1 MKTLKKI
8 GFGAALSALVATGA
22 LAQMISPLPQ
32 VQSVSPTDLFQ
43 DVTGGMP
50 TSNSYY
56 ASGPLMSGY
65 FAQASQS
72 DSFIIAGDANQNL
85 WQRGTT
91 GSSVTTTLTY
101 GGPDR
106 WAYWSGTS
114 TAMTVSRDTTA
125 AALPTG
131 TTADFRMQRTA
142 AQAGV
147 VQMCMT
153 QEVPSSNAVYLAGHT
168 VALDFNVYT
177 GANFSATAMNAY
189 IITGTGSDEG
199 TSKMAFA
206 LNAGGG
212 GSGAWTGQANAT
224 VGAFTGMA
232 VSTAYRVAAVANIPA
247 TATEVGVALCYTP
260 TGTASTTDAL
270 YFSNIELRK
279 ADHLSGFVNTTTAY
293 AVTAAP
299 QNPSQGSITVNPAT
313 AGLVTPGSLFV
324 TAPGQNAIIP
334 AFTRRPTSIEQYLQW
349 SFFYQWNDFTTAGIP
364 IGPAGYYN
372 TTTNCQI
379 QFPLPAPLYKA
390 PTISNSAITVSTFT
404 VAQSGGTPAAGAA
417 LAGSGNSGLILTVGS
432 NTNAVTASGSTN
444 FNSVNLSFITAA
456 KTQYA
461 GCQLL
466 STNVATAAFGVSSEL

>member
-1 MKTLKKI
+1 MKTLTKI
-8 GFGAALSALVATGA
+8 GFGAALSALAVTGA

-50 TSNSYY
+50 TAQNFY

-65 FAQASQS
+65 FAQASQT
-72 DSFIIAGDANQNL
+72 DSFLIAGDANQNL

-91 GSSVTTTLTY
+91 GSSVTTTITY

-106 WAYWSGTS
+106 WAYWSGTN

-131 TTADFRMQRTA
+131 TTADFKMQRTA
-142 AQAGV
+142 AQTGV

-153 QEVPSSNAVYLAGHT
+153 QEVPTSNAVYLAGHT
-168 VALDFNVYT
+168 VSLDFNVYT

-189 IITGTGSDEG
+189 IITGTGTDEG
-199 TSKMAFA
+199 VSKMAFA
-206 LNAGGG
+206 FNAGGG
-212 GSGAWTGQANAT
+212 GSSTWTGQATAT
-224 VGAFTGMA
+224 SGAFTGMA

-247 TATEVGVALCYTP
+247 AATEVGVLLCYTP
-260 TGTASTTDAL
+260 VGTASTTDAL

-279 ADHLSGFVNTTTAY
+279 ADHLSGFVNTASAY
-293 AVTAAP
+293 NVVASTNNP
-299 QNPSQGSITVNPAT
+299 QQGSITVNPT
-313 AGLVTPGSLFV
+313 AVGLTSPGSVFV
-324 TAPGQNAIIP
+324 SAPGQNAIIP
-334 AFTRRPTSIEQYLQW
+334 AFTRRPTTIEQYLQW
-349 SFFYQWNDFTTAGIP
+349 SFYYQWNDLTTAALP

-372 TTTNCQI
+372 TTTACQI

-390 PTISNSAITVSTFT
+390 PTIVNSAITVSTFT

-432 NTNAVTASGSTN
+432 NTNAVTGSATN
-444 FNSVNLSFITAA
+444 FSSVNLTFITGA
-456 KTQYA
+456 KTQFA
-461 GCQLL
+461 ACQLL